1 MVQTGVQPQG
11 TNHRPLD
18 PGSYCHP
25 GPTLQGHNGG
35 QATDAR
41 GKRVSEGAGTGGGEE
56 PSPSPAPERVWA
68 LPPSPSSPVGRLGGG
83 PPRVTGI
90 WDTGPGRAGG
100 LGGRA
105 QASGSQI
112 TAQGEGRR
120 HKSSR
125 EELVNASVNS
135 GKVDPSSVKLNLRV
149 VGWWCARLQRG
160 AFAPL
165 KRPRGTGQRD
175 GAKPVLKMSLK
186 AFEAARREAAVE
198 QETGGIAP
206 RASGAS
212 LGAAAPWGAR
222 RGAGLL

>member
-1 MVQTGVQPQG
+1 MGAK
-11 TNHRPLD
+11 PLTLEANACPKE
-18 PGSYCHP
+18 PGL
-25 GPTLQGHNGG
+25 G
-35 QATDAR
+35 
-41 GKRVSEGAGTGGGEE
+41 EGR
-56 PSPSPAPERVWA
+56 SPLLHQRRKGCGLCPPAP
-68 LPPSPSSPVGRLGGG
+68 LPRLGGWGG